1 MLCDKPQ
8 EVDTRGGTAKG
19 PKGEGRRV
27 LTFRSIHAFKARLS
41 PYRTWSRTSLRES
54 ALLLLSHFV
63 DSRETGSTDCD
74 EDPVGPRFPERVE
87 ALGPTADGESTRSDA
102 SLLSKPFC
110 VCADEVGLSGVIVA
124 PTSSELSPS
133 LLLVRLDFS
142 SAEGRLSI
150 SAVSVAGE
158 AEVDSSSCAALIAQ
172 VRTST
177 ACLTVECS
185 SVSGVTL

>member
-8 EVDTRGGTAKG
+8 DVDTRGGTAKE

-41 PYRTWSRTSLRES
+41 PYRTSSRTSLRES

-63 DSRETGSTDCD
+63 GSRETGSTNCD

-110 VCADEVGLSGVIVA
+110 VCANEVGLSGVIVA
-124 PTSSELSPS
+124 PSSSELSPS
-133 LLLVRLDFS
+133 FSWSGWTSLQLKDDFPYLPYLWPERLRLTLLLAPL
-142 SAEGRLSI
+142 
-150 SAVSVAGE
+150 
-158 AEVDSSSCAALIAQ
+158 
-172 VRTST
+172 
-177 ACLTVECS
+177 
-185 SVSGVTL
+185 